1 MASEAVVYFLVERL
15 GDLLIKEVQLLHGV
29 HDQFRW
35 IQRELDSMRCFLKD
49 ADSKQKEDA
58 GVKNWVAQIRD
69 VSYEAEDVIE
79 IFIYSQRRRRG
90 FVGRVQRYICILT
103 ELRTRHKVAQQIKK
117 IKLNISEISRR
128 RKTYGITNINEV
140 EASSSSQSLQEHRR
154 LSTAL
159 EDSEVVGLQ
168 DEVNQVKKQLMT
180 GEPRRSVISIFGMG
194 GLGKTTLAK
203 KVYHDVKKQFD
214 CHAFIYLSQ
223 QFVIKDVLMRI
234 IKWVTSRSQEEIEK
248 SNLEELGT
256 MLHSYLKE
264 KRYLVVIDDIWS
276 IEAWEK
282 LNLILP
288 VGMKGSRV
296 MLTTRFEEVASHASG
311 HPHKMRFLT
320 YNEGWELFMKKIF
333 PGEDPL
339 TACPLELMRIG
350 RKILAK
356 CGDLP
361 LAILVLGGLLARKD
375 KTERAWSKVL
385 ESIPESSKQ
394 CLDILALS
402 YWDLPHYLKPCFLYF
417 GLFPEDYEISSGK
430 LIRLWIA
437 EGFIQ
442 HKGNKL
448 MEDAADDYLE
458 ELVSR
463 SMIQIA
469 KKRSNGSIHKY
480 RIHDLLRELSISEA
494 RENNFFAVHN
504 DNDSSSSSTSVRRL
518 AFYRSIDGDETKN
531 HSTENLRSILYFFN
545 SEVDVLKLPNTT
557 SKLLRVMN
565 AESEKFS
572 IVSVPKEVGGFVH
585 LRFLEFSSKYRFRSI
600 PPSIGNLSSL
610 QTLKVLEDSE
620 MVNLPN
626 TIWNLKELRYLHAYS
641 HIKGRPHLS
650 NLRNLQTLRLRAGS
664 WIKEGLGKLT
674 NLKKLRIFGDMSS
687 YHDTLPYCIEKLRN
701 LRSLKLTSWHPIPPL
716 MPFTHHLG
724 LYKIYLCGSIK
735 KLPELPPNLVQL
747 YLYGSELEQ
756 DVISTLETL
765 QHLKILR
772 FYLGSYLSK
781 QMICSPGGFPQLE
794 LLELSQ
800 LPLGEW
806 IVEEGAMISLKS
818 VELSYMSELNS
829 VPKRVRALL
838 KRN

>member
-1 MASEAVVYFLVERL
+1 MASEAIVSFLVERL
-15 GDLLIKEVQLLHGV
+15 GDLLIKEAQLLHGV

-35 IQRELDSMRCFLKD
+35 IQRELDSMRCFLKE
-49 ADSKQKEDA
+49 ADSKQNEDA
-58 GVKNWVAQIRD
+58 GVKNWVTQIRD
-69 VSYEAEDVIE
+69 VSYDAEDVIE
-79 IFIYSQRRRRG
+79 IFIYSQRRSRG
-90 FVGRVQRYICILT
+90 FVGRVKRYIYIYIFS

-117 IKLNISEISRR
+117 IKLDISDISRR
-128 RKTYGITNINEV
+128 RKTYGITNINLV

-168 DEVNQVKKQLMT
+168 DEVIHVRKQLMT
-180 GEPRRSVISIFGMG
+180 WGPRRHVISIFGMG

-223 QFVIKDVLMRI
+223 QFSIKDVLMRI
-234 IKWVTSRSQEEIEK
+234 IKCLTSRSQEVIEQL
-248 SNLEELGT
+248 NLEELST
-256 MLHSYLKE
+256 MLHGDLKE

-288 VGMKGSRV
+288 AGMKGSRV

-320 YNEGWELFMKKIF
+320 YNEGRELFMKKIF

-339 TACPLELMRIG
+339 IACPLELEKIG

-375 KTERAWSKVL
+375 KTECAWSKVL

-437 EGFIQ
+437 EGFIRQ
-442 HKGNKL
+442 KGNKL
-448 MEDAADDYLE
+448 MEDAAEDYLE

-494 RENNFFAVHN
+494 RENNFFVVHN

-518 AFYRSIDGDETKN
+518 AFYRNIVGYETKN
-531 HSTENLRSILYFFN
+531 HSIKNIRSILYFFDSN
-545 SEVDVLKLPNTT
+545 VDVLKLPNTT

-565 AESEKFS
+565 VELEKFS
-572 IVSVPKEVGGFVH
+572 TVSIPKEVGEFVH
-585 LRFLEFSSKYRFRSI
+585 LKF
-600 PPSIGNLSSL
+600 
-610 QTLKVLEDSE
+610 
-620 MVNLPN
+620 
-626 TIWNLKELRYLHAYS
+626 WNFQELRHLHAYS
-641 HIKGRPHLS
+641 HIEGRPHLS
-650 NLRNLQTLRLRAGS
+650 NLRNLQTLRLRAGG
-664 WIKEGLGKLT
+664 WIEEGLGKLT
-674 NLKKLRIFGDMSS
+674 NLRKLRIFGDVSS

-701 LRSLKLTSWHPIPPL
+701 LRSLKLTSWRPIPPF
-716 MPFTHHLG
+716 MPFTHHLD

-735 KLPELPPNLVQL
+735 KLQELPPNLVQL
-747 YLYGSELEQ
+747 HLYGSELEQ
-756 DVISTLETL
+756 DVISTLEKL

-772 FYLGSYLSK
+772 LYLGSYLSTR
-781 QMICSPGGFPQLE
+781 MICSPGGFPRLE

-800 LPLGEW
+800 LPLEEW
-806 IVEEGAMISLKS
+806 IVEEGAMKSLKS

-829 VPKRVRALL
+829 VPKRVRALV